1 MVICTFTKDE
11 IYPVYY
17 LDPDGG
23 DQKCELTEEEI
34 ARHESAMKEFH
45 EVQNLI
51 EDRIKEQNA

>member
-1 MVICTFTKDE
+1 MAICAFTKDE

-34 ARHESAMKEFH
+34 ERYETAMKEFH
-45 EVQNLI
+45 DVQDLI
-51 EDRIKEQNA
+51 EKRIIEKNA